1 MMSEDIISNSSTQI
15 SCENEIEC
23 SKPSLRSCHHCSKR
37 LCLDHMNEHNDL
49 NMVRVEELSDEM
61 NKLTDLISNLNT
73 EKSLEDARY
82 KLNRWKKENFDLIER
97 IYDDHSEAIHRLE
110 NELNDR
116 LNIFKGSLESTI
128 IDSKSQLSY
137 FKKINQ
143 TTQQVILILFQI
155 IFQLF
160 LE

>member
-1 MMSEDIISNSSTQI
+1 
-15 SCENEIEC
+15 
-23 SKPSLRSCHHCSKR
+23 
-37 LCLDHMNEHNDL
+37 MNEHNDL

-128 IDSKSQLSY
+128 TDSKSQLSY

-143 TTQQVILILFQI
+143 TTQQVVLILFQI